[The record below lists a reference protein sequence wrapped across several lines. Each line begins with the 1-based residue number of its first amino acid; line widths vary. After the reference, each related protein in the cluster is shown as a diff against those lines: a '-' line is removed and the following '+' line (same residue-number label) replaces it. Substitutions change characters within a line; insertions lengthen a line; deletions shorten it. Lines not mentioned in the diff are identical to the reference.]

1 MRNTLKKEDY
11 LTPET
16 LALKKE
22 LASREKQDREYALAQ
37 KLVDKIPLQ
46 RKQYVLE
53 ILSRELATK

>member
-11 LTPET
+11 LTAET
-16 LALKKE
+16 LALKEE
-22 LASREKQDREYALAQ
+22 LASREKQDREYALAK
-37 KLVDKIPLQ
+37 KLVEKIPLQ

>member
-1 MRNTLKKEDY
+1 MRNTLKKENY

-16 LALKKE
+16 LALKE
-22 LASREKQDREYALAQ
+22 EVSMREKQDKEYALAQ